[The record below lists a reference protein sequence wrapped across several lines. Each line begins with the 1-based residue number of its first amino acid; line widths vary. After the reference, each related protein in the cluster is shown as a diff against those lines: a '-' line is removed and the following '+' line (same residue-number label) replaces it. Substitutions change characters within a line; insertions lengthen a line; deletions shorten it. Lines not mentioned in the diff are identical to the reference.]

1 MVLAFKPCPRC
12 ADNLRQ
18 SYASEP
24 PMCLICGYTDYAYR
38 TQKEIDWISD
48 GQRRA
53 KGPKPGRKPKKRKKA
68 RA

>member
-12 ADNLRQ
+12 ESKMRQ
-18 SYASEP
+18 DYDSEP
-24 PMCLICGYTDYAYR
+24 PYCLMCGNEDYAYR